1 MAVNFVLKGDAWAGK
16 NLTLLKQMD
25 DKNAR
30 LDRKQEEKKRDL
42 KGMMRLAPNVGG
54 ERVDS
59 WSEAAK
65 LAASR
70 GKDTS
75 SYEPM
80 VRKEKAGEI

>member
-1 MAVNFVLKGDAWAGK
+1 LKGDSWAGK
-16 NLTLLKQMD
+16 NMTLLSQMNA
-25 DKNAR
+25 KNER

-42 KGMMRLAPNVGG
+42 KGIMRLAPNVGG
-54 ERVDS
+54 ERVDT
-59 WSEAAK
+59 WSEAAR

-70 GKDTS
+70 GKDVS